1 MAAFQGSNSSMR
13 LIGWSAILGERYVE
27 HRVSWGDEVVIE
39 GGSIPRVEGGQAG
52 GVAELPLVGEPR
64 VEVAGGPSGEVHE
77 ELGEVE
83 LRIDIMPA
91 AGGRE
96 AGEDGGSAATAQVPD
111 EQGVFAVQHHALHLA
126 LADVVIDGH
135 RAV

>member
-1 MAAFQGSNSSMR
+1 M
-13 LIGWSAILGERYVE
+13 
-27 HRVSWGDEVVIE
+27 EV
-39 GGSIPRVEGGQAG
+39 GSILRVEGGQAG
-52 GVAELPLVGEPR
+52 GVAEFPLVGEPV

-96 AGEDGGSAATAQVPD
+96 AGEDGGSAAAASASARPRT
-111 EQGVFAVQHHALHLA
+111 HLTPPA
-126 LADVVIDGH
+126 PPPLARPGSVSLPRIS
-135 RAV
+135 